1 MNRIIHFF
9 IVSFMPAFVFAGTP
23 LFTITPITPTT
34 IQVPIVSAF
43 TVQYVVQNQS
53 ARPHTLIMR
62 PINGITQVTS
72 AGNCANPFVL
82 GAKQSCMLTL
92 TINGSQI
99 SGAINEGPQICQ
111 QGPDGRPNPQLCYQP
126 SPANVLQVSSTPITQ
141 IFYSGAQNGTV
152 YYSFNN
158 GATWNAITPPANTS
172 PINSIVA
179 TTNNLYAGA
188 ANGFI
193 YYTANNGM
201 TWSTTS
207 SPDGSSVNSVFS
219 TTTTL
224 YAGTINGFVYYSIN
238 NGNTWN
244 QTSAPDGSS
253 VTAVFAASNG
263 LYAGTANG
271 NVFYSINNG
280 ASWSAINEQ
289 PDGRGIRS
297 IFVANSTLF
306 VNTANEYA
314 YSSSSLSGGG
324 TWTAFAQSVYSL
336 FVNSTGSIF
345 YGGTQSGY
353 VYSIT
358 DSTELGFITYTPIN
372 SIFVLGS

>member
-1 MNRIIHFF
+1 MNRISRFF
-9 IVSFMPAFVFAGTP
+9 TVFFMPALVFAGTP
-23 LFTITPITPTT
+23 LFTLTPLTPTT

-53 ARPHTLIMR
+53 ARPHTLSMR
-62 PINGITQVTS
+62 PIQGITQVTN

-82 GAKQSCMLTL
+82 GAKQSCTLTL
-92 TINGSQI
+92 TVNGSQI

-126 SPANVLQVSSTPITQ
+126 SPAHLLQVSTTPVTQ
-141 IFYSGAQNGTV
+141 ILYSGAQNGAV
-152 YYSFNN
+152 YYSFNQ
-158 GATWNAITPPANTS
+158 GTTWSAITPPANGS
-172 PINSIVA
+172 PIESIVA
-179 TTNNLYAGA
+179 TTNNLYVGA

-207 SPDGSSVNSVFS
+207 TPDGSSVNSVFS
-219 TTTTL
+219 TTNTL
-224 YAGTINGFVYYSIN
+224 YAGTTQGFVYYSIN

-253 VTAVFAASNG
+253 VTAVFAAANG

-271 NVFYSINNG
+271 SVFYSTNNG
-280 ASWSAINEQ
+280 ANWSPINGQ
-289 PDGRGIRS
+289 PDGRAIQS
-297 IFVANSTLF
+297 IFVASNTLF
-306 VNTANEYA
+306 VNTANEYS
-314 YSSSSLSGGG
+314 YSSSSLTGGG
-324 TWTAFAQSVYSL
+324 SWTAFAQSVYSL
-336 FVNSTGSIF
+336 FVNSTGSVF

-358 DSTELGFITYTPIN
+358 DGTALGFITDTSIN
-372 SIFVLGS
+372 SIFVLGN